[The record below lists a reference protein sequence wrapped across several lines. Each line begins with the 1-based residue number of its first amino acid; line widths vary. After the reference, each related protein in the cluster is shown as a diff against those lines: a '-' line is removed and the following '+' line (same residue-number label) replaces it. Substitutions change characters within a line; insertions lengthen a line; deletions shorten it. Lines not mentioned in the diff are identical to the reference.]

1 MPFTH
6 LLTRPQP
13 ALLAAVAKHP
23 FITFLCSFA
32 PLLLATRARATL
44 PANILLALLFTFT
57 VGIWISAGT
66 LLVFSG
72 LLIFDTWRLR
82 NVYGPDQYVLAA
94 VQIYLDLLN
103 MFLAILHLLGRRR
116 N

>member
-57 VGIWISAGT
+57 VGIWISPLMFYYT
-66 LLVFSG
+66 QTQPQLLPQAG
-72 LLIFDTWRLR
+72 LLTMTTF
-82 NVYGPDQYVLAA
+82 GVLTGYA
-94 VQIYLDLLN
+94 
-103 MFLAILHLLGRRR
+103 
-116 N
+116 